1 MDERFVVDTHP
12 LAWYLDHGPSLSP
25 TASHF
30 IAEAFDGRRHMLL
43 PIIVLAE
50 LVGVM
55 VKRRV
60 RFDHETFVDRL
71 PQTGFQLLAFDEP
84 VLRQFYQLPTTL
96 DIHDRIIV
104 ATALVYNASVVTKDE
119 KIVASATVPVVW

>member
-1 MDERFVVDTHP
+1 MDDRCIVDTHP
-12 LAWYLDHGPSLSP
+12 LAWYIDQGPSLSSL
-25 TASHF
+25 AFQF
-30 IAEAFDGRRHMLL
+30 IDEAFRGERRMTL

-60 RFDHETFVDRL
+60 RFDHEAFVDRL
-71 PQTGFQLLAFDEP
+71 PQTGFQLLPFDEP
-84 VLRQFYQLPTTL
+84 VLRQFYRLPTTL

-104 ATALVYNASVVTKDE
+104 ATALVYNASVVTRDE

>member
-1 MDERFVVDTHP
+1 MDERFVADTHP
-12 LAWYLDHGPSLSP
+12 LVWYVDHGPSLSL
-25 TASHF
+25 TASRLIRGTF
-30 IAEAFDGRRHMLL
+30 RGQRQMLL

-55 VKRRV
+55 VKRRAD
-60 RFDHETFVDRL
+60 FDHEAFVDYL
-71 PQTGFQLLAFDEP
+71 PQTGFRLLPFDEP